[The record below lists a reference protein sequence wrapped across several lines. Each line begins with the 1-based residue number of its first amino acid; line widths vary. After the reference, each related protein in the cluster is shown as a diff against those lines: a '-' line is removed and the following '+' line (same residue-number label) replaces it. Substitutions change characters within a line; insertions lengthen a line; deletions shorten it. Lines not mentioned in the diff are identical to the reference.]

1 MSSLRPR
8 PRCVLLLH
16 ASAALLFLFLGTE
29 PAAVS
34 VLGAELRRMGERDEV
49 DMSPQCNPP
58 LPAAALILFLLD
70 LRLHHPCEPGSS
82 QREGVGCPTDEAIP
96 IPMFVPTSLN
106 NAPQIALPTLPTQAP
121 RKYEHTLHFLLL
133 TSAIPPYHHPLAARL
148 GHLVISVFES
158 PSDLGAL
165 RPTSYQQVPCWGPP
179 RFPTYL
185 PTRASCRLRT
195 STMTAT
201 PMTSPDHFCPYHAAA
216 RIRICRLR
224 RTLELAECWSRAS
237 LHSDEPRASIS
248 TYMYEVATLPK
259 LASWLSESKADPSTS
274 TPASYGVRLAS
285 PHLTLTTP

>member
-29 PAAVS
+29 PAPLS
-34 VLGAELRRMGERDEV
+34 VLAAELRRMGERDEE

-70 LRLHHPCEPGSS
+70 LRMHHPCEPGSS

-96 IPMFVPTSLN
+96 IPMFVPTSPN

-121 RKYEHTLHFLLL
+121 RKYEHTLHFLLQ
-133 TSAIPPYHHPLAARL
+133 TSPTPPYHHPLAARL

-165 RPTSYQQVPCWGPP
+165 RPTSSYQQVPCWTTEVP
-179 RFPTYL
+179 YL
-185 PTRASCRLRT
+185 PT
-195 STMTAT
+195 
-201 PMTSPDHFCPYHAAA
+201 YA
-216 RIRICRLR
+216 RFLS
-224 RTLELAECWSRAS
+224 A
-237 LHSDEPRASIS
+237 SDEHDDCHPHDLTRPFLSVPRS
-248 TYMYEVATLPK
+248 
-259 LASWLSESKADPSTS
+259 SENSNMS
-274 TPASYGVRLAS
+274 AS
-285 PHLTLTTP
+285 PYLGTGGMLVSGKSTFG